1 MARYTTGPRV
11 WTDPA
16 SGIHY
21 VRFEY
26 QRQQIFEST
35 GTRNLGEAQAKANA
49 VFAEVVSG
57 RRISNG
63 QALAAAPSRE
73 ILVLAA
79 AWLAEVEAELSESTR
94 ENYETY
100 AATHLAPFF
109 KTIDR
114 VTSESAI
121 DYRRMRLKAVQRI
134 SLLKELSCLR
144 GFMKWCKSKNYIVE
158 VPVIESPS
166 EKVTGTVDTTKRHKA
181 EPVPL
186 DQSEAYA
193 IIENLPEFA
202 ERARP
207 DRPRFR
213 VRDVVALWWETALRP
228 VTIGR
233 LRCPDHFRPGATD
246 LTITRDIDKVRYKRQ
261 LPLTE
266 LALQA
271 LERSCP
277 DIGLIFGVHDLRPQL
292 LKAARRAHEGGKLP
306 GWKIERVSPYD
317 FRHGRTTQLA
327 NQTKHLAGVSF
338 LVGHKD
344 PSTTAKYVHA
354 VREHAEEALRAV
366 SSGLADQKTADEV
379 PPQATLP
386 VAVGQELLMDTC
398 GPPSPGDQAD
408 RAKSA
413 VRKGGLEPPR
423 ELPHWNLNCG
433 VGDVSIGKVEGS
445 VRQETSGN
453 AKQRQLSGRSDPNLR
468 ETIARLL
475 GTAHSRWRA
484 EVSVPRLRCALL
496 EILQKLERG

>member
-35 GTRNLGEAQAKANA
+35 GTRNLGEAQAKANT

-57 RRISNG
+57 RRTSNG
-63 QALAAAPSRE
+63 QAVAAAPSRE

-94 ENYETY
+94 DNYAIY
-100 AATHLAPFF
+100 MATHLPPFF

-144 GFMKWCKSKNYIVE
+144 GFMTWCKSKKYIVE
-158 VPVIESPS
+158 VPVVESPS
-166 EKVTGTVDTTKRHKA
+166 EKVTGTVDTKKRHKA

-186 DQSEAYA
+186 DQTEAYA

-207 DRPRFR
+207 GKPRYR
-213 VRDVVALWWETALRP
+213 VRDVVTLWWETALRP
-228 VTIGR
+228 ITIGR
-233 LRCPDHFRPGATD
+233 LRCPDHFRPGATE
-246 LTITRDIDKVRYKRQ
+246 LTITRDIDKVRYKRR
-261 LPLTE
+261 LPLTDRARE
-266 LALQA
+266 S

-292 LKAARRAHEGGKLP
+292 LKAARRAHEAGKLP
-306 GWKIERVSPYD
+306 AWKIDRVSPYD

-327 NQTKHLAGVSF
+327 NRTKHLAGFPFSWVTRIPRRRRGTCTRRASMPKRRF
-338 LVGHKD
+338 VPSRASGWRTRTRQRKRHFSLRRDPNTRGIPVD
-344 PSTTAKYVHA
+344 PSIRSRRRPELTT
-354 VREHAEEALRAV
+354 
-366 SSGLADQKTADEV
+366 
-379 PPQATLP
+379 
-386 VAVGQELLMDTC
+386 
-398 GPPSPGDQAD
+398 
-408 RAKSA
+408 
-413 VRKGGLEPPR
+413 
-423 ELPHWNLNCG
+423 
-433 VGDVSIGKVEGS
+433 
-445 VRQETSGN
+445 
-453 AKQRQLSGRSDPNLR
+453 
-468 ETIARLL
+468 
-475 GTAHSRWRA
+475 
-484 EVSVPRLRCALL
+484 RC
-496 EILQKLERG
+496 ERGDLNPHGSYPTGT

>member
-1 MARYTTGPRV
+1 
-11 WTDPA
+11 
-16 SGIHY
+16 
-21 VRFEY
+21 
-26 QRQQIFEST
+26 
-35 GTRNLGEAQAKANA
+35 
-49 VFAEVVSG
+49 
-57 RRISNG
+57 
-63 QALAAAPSRE
+63 
-73 ILVLAA
+73 
-79 AWLAEVEAELSESTR
+79 
-94 ENYETY
+94 
-100 AATHLAPFF
+100 
-109 KTIDR
+109 
-114 VTSESAI
+114 
-121 DYRRMRLKAVQRI
+121 
-134 SLLKELSCLR
+134 
-144 GFMKWCKSKNYIVE
+144 
-158 VPVIESPS
+158 
-166 EKVTGTVDTTKRHKA
+166 VTGTVDTKKRHKA

-207 DRPRFR
+207 DKPRFR

-266 LALQA
+266 LAVQA

-292 LKAARRAHEGGKLP
+292 LKAARRAHEAGKLP
-306 GWKIERVSPYD
+306 AWKIERVSPYD

-327 NQTKHLAGVSF
+327 NRTKHLAGVSF

-379 PPQATLP
+379 PPQAALP

-398 GPPSPGDQAD
+398 GPPSPGDEAD

-423 ELPHWNLNCG
+423 ELPHWNLNPARLPIPPLSLACLREFPEIPPG
-433 VGDVSIGKVEGS
+433 EVRTYYLTVVAVGKGIRCSSGSAERTPSGSAPPVRARRSGTPGSRRHCIGRCRTPRRPRS
-445 VRQETSGN
+445 
-453 AKQRQLSGRSDPNLR
+453 AASGRRGSSPPR
-468 ETIARLL
+468 
-475 GTAHSRWRA
+475 GSRGCSRRRSRA
-484 EVSVPRLRCALL
+484 GR
-496 EILQKLERG
+496 